1 MENREIMECSIMDE
15 VREMRR
21 KISEEFGHD
30 LNQLVG
36 YYQGLE
42 NEMRKSGKYKLADS
56 PSKDTEHER
65 DVWNKTSEDA
75 IRSIKDSISSLR
87 QKVLVIRDD
96 TRTQSNELLK
106 HAIVQYGEVDSAA
119 RQICNSGNIA
129 LDALRASDPLL
140 VVLTLGPS
148 SITVAFLTRY
158 LIELYGVLK
167 YLEENSE
174 DGMDEWLR
182 YNEIKLAEWSESINN
197 LGLLKKEFTHI
208 HESLQTGKKEVLKEM
223 SDRGLNIKNIRTVK
237 SLLENTNFV
246 DTATQIGTE
255 YYQCYQYLSKFTH
268 PTLVGMYSTAAD
280 SPEVLHVCIGLTKA
294 LMDDFNQ
301 LYANLINKFGIE
313 STS

>member
-1 MENREIMECSIMDE
+1 MDE

-21 KISEEFGHD
+21 KISAEFGHD
-30 LNQLVG
+30 LNQLVA
-36 YYQGLE
+36 YYQELE
-42 NEMRKSGKYKLADS
+42 NEMRKSDKYKFAD
-56 PSKDTEHER
+56 PPREDTEDERHVWNNASKD
-65 DVWNKTSEDA
+65 A
-75 IRSIKDSISSLR
+75 IGSIKDSISSLHE
-87 QKVLVIRDD
+87 KVLVIRDD
-96 TRTQSNELLK
+96 TKTQSNELLK
-106 HAIVQYGEVDSAA
+106 HTVVQHGEVDSAA

-140 VVLTLGPS
+140 IVLTLGSS

-174 DGMDEWLR
+174 VGMDEWFR

-208 HESLQTGKKEVLKEM
+208 HESLQTSQEEVLKEM
-223 SDRGLNIKNIRTVK
+223 SERGLNIKNIKTVK
-237 SLLENTNFV
+237 SLLENTSFV

-280 SPEVLHVCIGLTKA
+280 SPELLHVSIGLTKA
-294 LMDDFNQ
+294 LMDDFDR
-301 LYANLINKFGIE
+301 LYANIIDRFGIN
-313 STS
+313 SKS